1 MKKLGIVG
9 GAGGLGSTMA
19 FYLGLRGFFEEISL
33 VDVKANI
40 LGTHLIDLTECFSE
54 ETPTRVAGG
63 GWEALAGCDLVIM
76 AASIT
81 GAQVQSR
88 NEYLAA
94 NIKLVRETAARL
106 KEFCPQATVITATA
120 PVDVFNMVFQAETGW
135 DKHRFLGFNRNDSQR
150 FRWAV
155 SEVLKIDGRRVGGL
169 VLGEHGETQVPIFST
184 VTIDGHP
191 AELAASR
198 KLAVEKILR
207 EWYGHWQSLDSGRT
221 TTWTSATSISHMIK
235 SMLTAPSKVV
245 PPCLQDEAYV
255 EAEEGRAYNMD
266 RLPPIDPRRRH
277 APPKFPGGSDWSPEE
292 GRSERQAEAGDTTV
306 ASVIV
311 DGEYGLS
318 DVSLGLPVQVGPGG
332 WQRVL
337 EISLTD
343 REREALAASAERIRE
358 LYRLC
363 G

>member
-19 FYLGLRGFFEEISL
+19 FYLGLQDLFEEIAL
-33 VDVKANI
+33 TDVKANV

-54 ETPTRVAGG
+54 ETATRVVGG
-63 GWEALAGCDLVIM
+63 GWEVLSGCDLVIM

-81 GAQVQSR
+81 GAKVQSR

-106 KEFCPQATVITATA
+106 KEFCPKATVITATA
-120 PVDVFNMVFQAETGW
+120 PVDVFNMVFQAETNW
-135 DKHRFLGFNRNDSQR
+135 DRQRFLGFNRNDSQR

-184 VTIDGHP
+184 VTIDGRP

-198 KLAVEKILR
+198 RLAVEKILK

-235 SMLTAPSKVV
+235 IMLAGAEGPKA
-245 PPCLQDEAYV
+245 PCLPRYPRDEADS
-255 EAEEGRAYNMD
+255 GRGID
-266 RLPPIDPRRRH
+266 RLPPIDPRRRS
-277 APPKFPGGSDWSPEE
+277 APPGFYGGSDWLPEE
-292 GRSERQAEAGDTTV
+292 GRPDRPAADCPTV

-311 DGEYGLS
+311 DGEYGLH
-318 DVSLGLPVQVGPGG
+318 DVSLGLPVQVGPEG

-343 REREALAASAERIRE
+343 REREALAASAQRIRE
-358 LYRLC
+358 LYALC
-363 G
+363 A